1 MILPSPSLPL
11 PVKAQIS
18 GLGGDG
24 APASFFFLKTPH
36 WCDGVV
42 VEALAWEVAVG
53 YRQWCPCSATCVDV
67 GTGARR
73 WRCSVV
79 RLPGAVVVF
88 VVPSRQPVGPG
99 HASSGVS
106 DSACRWRTVLRSRTR
121 GQGALFGGRD
131 EWRTGWLGPRG
142 MTERDNPPAAGSTLA
157 QPRRVLAPVRRGLRC
172 SSLCLVYSSLVSGSF
187 GILYLFHLWF
197 FLPFLFFFF
206 GLVVLL
212 TPALRCVNGGW
223 LWNTKQGETLFR

>member
-1 MILPSPSLPL
+1 MPWHGRWLPDIASGVHARPL
-11 PVKAQIS
+11 AVEV
-18 GLGGDG
+18 G
-24 APASFFFLKTPH
+24 A
-36 WCDGVV
+36 
-42 VEALAWEVAVG
+42 
-53 YRQWCPCSATCVDV
+53 
-67 GTGARR
+67 GARR

-79 RLPGAVVVF
+79 RLPGVVVVF

-106 DSACRWRTVLRSRTR
+106 DSACRRRSVLRSRTR

-142 MTERDNPPAAGSTLA
+142 MTERDNPPAAGSTSA

-187 GILYLFHLWF
+187 GILYLCRF
-197 FLPFLFFFF
+197 F
-206 GLVVLL
+206 
-212 TPALRCVNGGW
+212 C
-223 LWNTKQGETLFR
+223 